1 MHVICNKQLLVE
13 AVSNVSRA
21 VSSRNTL
28 AALEGILLKTAA
40 GTISL
45 TGYDLELAITTE
57 IEADIREQGEIVLP
71 AKLFLDMIRRMPSE
85 QVSIKTDEKMLTIIK
100 GDVTEYTI
108 LGIPASEFPE
118 LPSISQT
125 TGLNL
130 PQRILKNMIGQTL
143 FAVSTS
149 DSKPVHT
156 GSLFDIRGG
165 ELYVVSVD
173 GYRLAM
179 RKEPTGYQ
187 EDLMFIV
194 PGKSLS
200 EVAKLL
206 KEEDADV
213 ELTVSKRHIIFQI
226 GSYHVVSRLLEGEY
240 IDTDGLLG
248 SIRNQFTVLTG
259 VQELRKALDSA
270 SCVDSDGKTC
280 LRFEGQRL
288 TFRCESEHGNTAV
301 PLDVI
306 PLTGMPQ
313 GEYWYMS
320 RQLLSCL
327 KSLAGTVTL
336 GIAQDGMLTL
346 ETENAYYL
354 QTGVRPG
361 AAGKKEKKKPVKKAA

>member
-226 GSYHVVSRLLEGEY
+226 GSYHVVSRLLEGEFLDY
-240 IDTDGLLG
+240 PKRITNHSPDQYPGTDWFDRPFFPADFRQYQKPSAALFPGRDDPDFLLY
-248 SIRNQFTVLTG
+248 RN
-259 VQELRKALDSA
+259 R
-270 SCVDSDGKTC
+270 
-280 LRFEGQRL
+280 
-288 TFRCESEHGNTAV
+288 
-301 PLDVI
+301 
-306 PLTGMPQ
+306 
-313 GEYWYMS
+313 
-320 RQLLSCL
+320 
-327 KSLAGTVTL
+327 
-336 GIAQDGMLTL
+336 
-346 ETENAYYL
+346 
-354 QTGVRPG
+354 
-361 AAGKKEKKKPVKKAA
+361 

>member
-226 GSYHVVSRLLEGEY
+226 GSYHVVSRLLEGE
-240 IDTDGLLG
+240 
-248 SIRNQFTVLTG
+248 F
-259 VQELRKALDSA
+259 LD
-270 SCVDSDGKTC
+270 
-280 LRFEGQRL
+280 
-288 TFRCESEHGNTAV
+288 
-301 PLDVI
+301 
-306 PLTGMPQ
+306 
-313 GEYWYMS
+313 
-320 RQLLSCL
+320 
-327 KSLAGTVTL
+327 
-336 GIAQDGMLTL
+336 
-346 ETENAYYL
+346 
-354 QTGVRPG
+354 
-361 AAGKKEKKKPVKKAA
+361 